1 MLKLRSPLAPIAL
14 KYSLLQQ
21 LRCSI
26 KEKIK
31 AIKVMDANNISPLNP
46 STTHLDKDKIG
57 DMDATLIFAI
67 ALIGLSLAGIYWVKF

>member
-1 MLKLRSPLAPIAL
+1 MLKLLAPLALIAL

-21 LRCSI
+21 MRCPI

-46 STTHLDKDKIG
+46 STTHLDKDKLG
-57 DMDATLIFAI
+57 NVDEALIF
-67 ALIGLSLAGIYWVKF
+67 LPVS